1 MGKYEVKVLNKVGA
15 CNSNIF
21 EKMAKAGD
29 VTAEKVTAC
38 VDRIVKITGYAMC
51 EITTEEKTFQIG
63 YYATNEGF
71 ISSGSEIL
79 YKSVENYFGDVERF
93 KIVKVKT
100 KQGNTYKVVPI
111 LEVETENEKE
121 ETTNEV
127 DNGSENDMP
136 F

>member
-1 MGKYEVKVLNKVGA
+1 MGKYEVKILNKVGA

-29 VTAEKVTAC
+29 VTAEKVTEC
-38 VDRIVKITGYAMC
+38 IGKIVKITGYALC
-51 EITTEEKTFQIG
+51 EITTDEKTFQVG
-63 YYATNEGF
+63 YYATDEGF
-71 ISSGSEIL
+71 ITSGSEIFFN
-79 YKSVENYFGDVERF
+79 SVNNYFGDVERF

-111 LEVETENEKE
+111 LETENEKE

-127 DNGSENDMP
+127 VNGNDLP

>member
-1 MGKYEVKVLNKVGA
+1 MGKYEVKVLNKVGT

-29 VTAEKVTAC
+29 VTAEKVTSC
-38 VDRIVKITGYAMC
+38 VDRVVKITGYALC
-51 EITTEEKTFQIG
+51 EITTEEKTFTIG
-63 YYATNEGF
+63 YYATEEGF

-79 YKSVENYFGDVERF
+79 YKSVENYFGEVERF
-93 KIVKVKT
+93 KIAKVKT

-111 LEVETENEKE
+111 LEAEKNEEKNVVSGE
-121 ETTNEV
+121 
-127 DNGSENDMP
+127 DINDLP

>member
-1 MGKYEVKVLNKVGA
+1 
-15 CNSNIF
+15 
-21 EKMAKAGD
+21 MAKAGD

-38 VDRIVKITGYAMC
+38 VDKIVKITGYALC
-51 EITTEEKTFQIG
+51 EITTEEKIFQIG

-79 YKSVENYFGDVERF
+79 YKSVENYFGEVEKF

-121 ETTNEV
+121 ETTII
-127 DNGSENDMP
+127 SENGEDLP

>member
-1 MGKYEVKVLNKVGA
+1 MGKYEVKVLNKVGT

-51 EITTEEKTFQIG
+51 EITTDEKTFQIG
-63 YYATNEGF
+63 YYATTEGF

-79 YKSVENYFGDVERF
+79 YKSIENYFGEVEKF

-111 LEVETENEKE
+111 LEVGTENEKE
-121 ETTNEV
+121 ETANV
-127 DNGSENDMP
+127 INGSEDDLP

>member
-38 VDRIVKITGYAMC
+38 VDKVVKITGYALC
-51 EITTEEKTFQIG
+51 EITTDEKTFQIG
-63 YYATNEGF
+63 YFATDSGF

-79 YKSVENYFGDVERF
+79 YKSVENYFGEVERF
-93 KIVKVKT
+93 KIAKVKT

-121 ETTNEV
+121 ETANEV
-127 DNGSENDMP
+127 VNGENDMP